1 MNQIGLDFSKD
12 VNQRKYTVEEHQLV
26 VNLVID
32 YKEKKNSTQD
42 NSILLQLFFEE
53 YSIEI
58 IDKLKADKYFEGNW
72 SFEESDFGLQFY
84 NFINSKTKFD
94 DSCIIEFILILIN
107 TEEFNISPA
116 DWRENNEVKK
126 LSFDRKITE
135 GFIKLIVDNKLEKII
150 FPYIGYVKMW
160 NYIRLYKSPFNNF
173 KATLIHR
180 LVAES
185 LWPKKYLT
193 YDNFADF
200 ELKICK
206 IFQPINQKL
215 IYKPFFDKENRAGES
230 QQYITEKEKLSCNLN
245 KLFDYDNTDENESYT
260 YLIESL
266 INNSSDDIKNKH
278 RELIENKLTKLM
290 YPYNADVDAFYKLY
304 QEKDFKEY
312 GKLLLS
318 KFYCFDKIIY

>member
-1 MNQIGLDFSKD
+1 MNQIGLDFTKD

-58 IDKLKADKYFEGNW
+58 INKLKADKYFEGNW
-72 SFEESDFGLQFY
+72 PFEESDFGLQFY
-84 NFINSKTKFD
+84 NFLNSKTKFD

-116 DWRENNEVKK
+116 DWNENNGVKK
-126 LSFDRKITE
+126 LSFDRKVTDC
-135 GFIKLIVDNKLEKII
+135 FIKLIIDNKLQKII

-160 NYIRLYKSPFNNF
+160 NYIGLYKSPFNNF

-180 LVAES
+180 LLAEA

-200 ELKICK
+200 ELKIRK
-206 IFQPINQKL
+206 IFQPINKKL
-215 IYKPFFDKENRAGES
+215 IHMPFFDKENRVGES
-230 QQYITEKEKLSCNLN
+230 QIYITEKEKLSCNLN

-260 YLIESL
+260 HLIESL
-266 INNSSDDIKNKH
+266 MNNSSDDIKNKH

-290 YPYNADVDAFYKLY
+290 YPNNADVDAFYKLY